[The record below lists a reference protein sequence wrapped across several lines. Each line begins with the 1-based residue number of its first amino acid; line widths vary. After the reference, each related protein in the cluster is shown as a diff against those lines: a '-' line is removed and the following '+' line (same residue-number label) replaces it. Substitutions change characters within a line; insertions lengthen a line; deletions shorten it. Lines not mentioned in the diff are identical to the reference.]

1 MQNMLFFFCGKGV
14 EKRVLESE
22 SRSKRG
28 RVRRRDYFF
37 LRIKFEFFYQKVLYV
52 LFISRGGELF

>member
-1 MQNMLFFFCGKGV
+1 MLFFFCGKGV

-37 LRIKFEFFYQKVLYV
+37 LRIKFEFFY
-52 LFISRGGELF
+52 